1 MKSSNFSGYGYRPRL
16 GYNKFLRCKNTRSWF
31 ESNGNVSIQIF
42 SMIPNATKIAMNLDE
57 NDSHLQYKISNG
69 SISLIENFIIL
80 HFLTHLTFSLCVA
93 SIYKFLILEIKMPK
107 LYACIIWHQNAKL
120 QRGERRKRCYNSA
133 PQRSSYPERIFDRGG
148 NRVSR
153 DSMLRNIVERIVLTE
168 EKQRG
173 REYRVFLA
181 AYRPRMDHSSV
192 HP

>member
-1 MKSSNFSGYGYRPRL
+1 MEMFQYKSSRWSPTRR
-16 GYNKFLRCKNTRSWF
+16 KLRWISTK
-31 ESNGNVSIQIF
+31 
-42 SMIPNATKIAMNLDE
+42 MIHVFK
-57 NDSHLQYKISNG
+57 YKISNG

-133 PQRSSYPERIFDRGG
+133 PQRSPYPERIFDRGG

-181 AYRPRMDHSSV
+181 AYRARMDHSSV
-192 HP
+192 HPWGSSSTMAFFVYPRYRASDAGCRRGAGRV